1 MEHEIDWRPAAL
13 RDLRALYDW
22 VDERTDPSTASGYVA
37 RISHFAVKLRY
48 FPNRGTPHFHI
59 LPGLRTVT
67 FERHIVV
74 AYVVESGIVRILR
87 LIDTARDFRRAFGS
101 TNG

>member
-13 RDLRALYDW
+13 RDLEAFYDW
-22 VDERTDPSTASGYVA
+22 VDERADPATASGYVA
-37 RISHFAVKLRY
+37 RIENFSVKLRY
-48 FPNRGTPHFHI
+48 FPNRGTPHFRL